1 MQYLVEHLIILH
13 LIAFGIGVILD
24 RIIGDPANKLHPIR
38 WIGAWIALGEKVL
51 LTEQAKKKKSSGIV
65 RGLILVITV
74 TVTVVCVTT
83 AVLFAAYRIHPY
95 LGAGVEAVLTCFAL
109 AAKSLKKESRKVY
122 DALKTKTIEDARNAV
137 AMIVGRDTQNLDAE
151 GIIRATIETVA
162 ENTSDGVIAPMLYL
176 FFGGPIAGYLY
187 KAVNTMDSMVGYHSE
202 RYEYFGKIAARV
214 DDVLNFIPSRL
225 SALLMILSAYVA
237 GAFGKTDMHGSSGE
251 RTRTYSGSGAGR
263 IFMRDRYQH
272 KSPNSAQTESACA
285 GALSVRLAGNASY
298 FGKKVEKPWI
308 GDDIRP
314 IEAEDILRACTL
326 MDLTELFCVILLGL
340 AAALLVLA

>member
-1 MQYLVEHLIILH
+1 MIILH

-24 RIIGDPANKLHPIR
+24 RIIGDPANKLHPIC
-38 WIGAWIALGEKVL
+38 WVGAWIALGEKVL

-83 AVLFAAYRIHPY
+83 AIMIVSYRIHPY
-95 LGAGVEAVLTCFAL
+95 LGVGVEAVLTCFAL
-109 AAKSLKKESRKVY
+109 AAKSLKRESRKVY

-137 AMIVGRDTQNLDAE
+137 AMIVGRDTQNLDAD
-151 GIIRATIETVA
+151 GIIRATVETVA

-176 FFGGPIAGYLY
+176 FFGGPVAGYLY

-214 DDVLNFIPSRL
+214 DDVFNFIPARV
-225 SALLMILSAYVA
+225 SALLMILAAYVA
-237 GAFGKTDMHGSSGE
+237 
-251 RTRTYSGSGAGR
+251 YSGTGAR
-263 IFMRDRYQH
+263 KIFVRDRHKH

-298 FGKKVEKPWI
+298 FGKVVEKPWI

-314 IEAEDILRACTL
+314 IEAEDILRACKL
-326 MDLTELFCVILLGL
+326 MDLTELFCVILLGAL
-340 AAALLVLA
+340 AAALILFCTK